1 MAIIQNSKNMPINP
15 MEIITIPKKQ
25 ENHTIQKTDVIKAL
39 EQYKPELIDQM
50 NEIVKLEKDD
60 QNKEEKNQ
68 QNNKI
73 SMSIDENENFIRIIL
88 NWVNWN
94 ELQYA
99 IGNPNV
105 EEGFHNELLKNL
117 VNQIREIIRKEFPD
131 RAITPSKEEEMSI

>member
-39 EQYKPELIDQM
+39 EQYKPELINQM

>member
-50 NEIVKLEKDD
+50 NQIVKQEKD
-60 QNKEEKNQ
+60 QQSKEQKNEPNHQ
-68 QNNKI
+68 I
-73 SMSIDENENFIRIIL
+73 SMSIDESENFIRIIL

-99 IGNPNV
+99 VGNPDV

-117 VNQIREIIRKEFPD
+117 VNQIREIIQREFPNQT
-131 RAITPSKEEEMSI
+131 ITQSKDDEMSI